1 MERAVCPD
9 CDSRQNAESLL
20 NLNTRGL
27 RCPTRSPGH
36 PCCSINHGRRRLSI
50 PEPFSCLESGQA
62 RHMCT
67 TVLPF
72 ILIVLFT
79 FLGHSA
85 IAAVTMFKIDDQK
98 KISARITN
106 APLQDVLKDL
116 CSTFN
121 VEIKRMPHTD
131 EMVSLT
137 ITEATLD
144 EALKRLLRG
153 YNYVYMQDAEHAK
166 PAIIVF
172 GKTER
177 SKYAEESSGT
187 RQATMEP
194 PNHVPA
200 PIQVI
205 QQRAA
210 SASSQTHAP
219 VQNRLSVNTASA
231 PNPQRKNDEEK
242 ADTLVTSAGPFD
254 RSLRMQGSS
263 APPMAGPQTP
273 PVPAPLHDA
282 KTTAQSLVGTQPTSV
297 EAPPQT
303 AGENSSGQIS
313 PEAQQE
319 QPSASV
325 DLHDLIPPSIPA
337 YQRR

>member
-1 MERAVCPD
+1 
-9 CDSRQNAESLL
+9 
-20 NLNTRGL
+20 
-27 RCPTRSPGH
+27 
-36 PCCSINHGRRRLSI
+36 
-50 PEPFSCLESGQA
+50 
-62 RHMCT
+62 MCT
-67 TVLPF
+67 TFLPF
-72 ILIVLFT
+72 ILIILFT

-85 IAAVTMFKIDDQK
+85 IAAVTMFEIDDQK
-98 KISARITN
+98 KINARITN
-106 APLQDVLKDL
+106 TPLQDVLKDL

-144 EALKRLLRG
+144 ETLKRLLRG
-153 YNYVYMQDAEHAK
+153 YNYVYIQDTEYAK
-166 PAIIVF
+166 PAIMVF

-200 PIQVI
+200 PMQVI
-205 QQRAA
+205 QQRAV
-210 SASSQTHAP
+210 SASSQTPAP
-219 VQNRLSVNTASA
+219 AQNRLSANTTSV

-254 RSLRMQGSS
+254 RSMRMQGSS
-263 APPMAGPQTP
+263 APPMVGPQAPPEPPPLQDATITGQGLVRTP
-273 PVPAPLHDA
+273 
-282 KTTAQSLVGTQPTSV
+282 PTSV
-297 EAPPQT
+297 GALPQT

-313 PEAQQE
+313 PEAQQTQQE
-319 QPSASV
+319 QPGASV
-325 DLHDLIPPSIPA
+325 DLRDLIPPSIPA